1 MTSIRK
7 KVKTKLSTFWSF
19 FVFVCV
25 THALG
30 DVPTFEALSVGEVSS
45 WDDYQ
50 EPFLIVRTAQK
61 YKLTVEAAAK
71 QVREKLKSK
80 QLNVKTHFSKDGIPL
95 ENFKIEYYQLPKEIS
110 EEKQEEAIKD
120 CNREKCLMKLK
131 TNPEVIGL
139 SKAKH
144 KKEFYRQL
152 LYQRIRS
159 YVGARELLGYEDRKS
174 NQPYISK
181 MLKLIPTLN
190 LSPIS
195 KEYLMGRFW
204 KDLKG
209 KGQPV
214 DSWLRQEM
222 VVIAPDQMQPIL
234 RVSEDFEFG
243 EAGNVLFFELPIYT
257 NHYFDSSVSLYE
269 VVGNKK
275 KPTESMVVFTDVME
289 IDELKKSG
297 LIRTLFKGKMVK
309 AISQYQEQLLESI
322 SRVKDK

>member
-1 MTSIRK
+1 M
-7 KVKTKLSTFWSF
+7 
-19 FVFVCV
+19 CV

-30 DVPTFEALSVGEVSS
+30 DVPTFEALSVSEVSS

-195 KEYLMGRFW
+195 KEYLM
-204 KDLKG
+204 D
-209 KGQPV
+209 
-214 DSWLRQEM
+214 
-222 VVIAPDQMQPIL
+222 
-234 RVSEDFEFG
+234 
-243 EAGNVLFFELPIYT
+243 
-257 NHYFDSSVSLYE
+257 
-269 VVGNKK
+269 
-275 KPTESMVVFTDVME
+275 
-289 IDELKKSG
+289 
-297 LIRTLFKGKMVK
+297 
-309 AISQYQEQLLESI
+309 
-322 SRVKDK
+322 